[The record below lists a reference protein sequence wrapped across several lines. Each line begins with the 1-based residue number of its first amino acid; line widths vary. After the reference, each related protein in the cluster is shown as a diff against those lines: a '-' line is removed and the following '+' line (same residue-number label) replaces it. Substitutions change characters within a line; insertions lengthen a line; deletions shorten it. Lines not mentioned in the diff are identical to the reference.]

1 MVQNSPNRSCHVNE
15 HASRPRYR
23 LEPDYTKPPVDIPK
37 PITHRIRKR
46 IRVLYG
52 KARADDIYR
61 EVERTIRVHCA
72 HATPEVMEAERC
84 FNPADRFTEKD
95 VVLITYGDLMV
106 SENRPPLKTLA
117 DFATVFFHGIIT
129 TLHIL
134 PFYPYSSDRG
144 FSVTSYKQ
152 VDPSLGTWEEIDD
165 IASSFKLMFDGV
177 LNHMSSKSE
186 IFQRFLDGDP
196 DVQDFFISFSTRTA
210 TDHERLK
217 LVLRPR
223 TTPLLTEF
231 PTINGPRF
239 VWTTFS
245 ADQIDLNFK
254 NPKILIYVLELLLHY
269 VRRGA
274 DLIRLDAVTYL
285 WYELGTS
292 CAHLEQTHQIVKL
305 IRDVLDVAAPHMG
318 IVTETNVPHSDNIT
332 YFGEDSDEAQ
342 MVYNFALPPILLHT
356 FQTEDSRVLTRWAED
371 LAPPSHTTAFF
382 NFLDSHDGIG
392 LLGAR
397 DILTREQITALCDRA
412 RDYGGF
418 VSMMADEDGTES
430 PYELNITW
438 FSALNRENTDE
449 PVELQVA
456 RFIASRAVALV
467 LRGVPGIYL
476 PSMFGSANDVEAV
489 HRDGTYR
496 SINRSAINE
505 RQLLEAFGD
514 WDSIPARI
522 ARSYIRLLELRV
534 NEPPFHPNGEQ
545 EVLDLG
551 SGVFVV
557 KRTSPDFES
566 RVLSL
571 INVTSEAVSVV
582 IPLREIGMGE
592 KALFEMTAS
601 REIAP
606 ETNPWHLIMEPYQI
620 MWLKSCILHE
630 QS

>member
-15 HASRPRYR
+15 NAKRPRYR
-23 LEPDYTKPPVDIPK
+23 LEPDYTKPPGEIPK
-37 PITHRIRKR
+37 PITQRIRKR
-46 IRVLYG
+46 IRFLYG
-52 KARADDIYR
+52 KAREDDIYG

-72 HATPEVMEAERC
+72 HDTPEVMEAERC
-84 FNPADRFTEKD
+84 FNPAERFTEKD

-106 SENRPPLKTLA
+106 SENRTPLKTLA
-117 DFATVFFHGIIT
+117 DFATVFFHAIIT

-134 PFYPYSSDRG
+134 PFCPYSSDRG

-152 VDPSLGTWEEIDD
+152 VDPNLGTWEEIDD

-177 LNHMSSKSE
+177 LNHMSSKNE

-196 DVQDFFISFSTRTA
+196 DVQDFFIGFSTRTA
-210 TDHERLK
+210 TDDERLK

-305 IRDVLDVAAPHMG
+305 IRDVLDVAAPHVG

-356 FQTEDSRVLTRWAED
+356 FQTEDSRILTGWAED

-397 DILTREQITALCDRA
+397 DILTREQITALCDRG
-412 RDYGGF
+412 RDHGGF

-489 HRDGTYR
+489 HRDGAYR

-534 NEPPFHPNGEQ
+534 NEPSFHPNGEQ